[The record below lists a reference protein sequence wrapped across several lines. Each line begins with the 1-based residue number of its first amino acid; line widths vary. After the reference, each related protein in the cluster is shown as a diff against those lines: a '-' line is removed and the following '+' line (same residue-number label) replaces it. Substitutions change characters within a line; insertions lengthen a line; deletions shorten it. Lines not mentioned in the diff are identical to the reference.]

1 MPRDE
6 QAGRGQHGST
16 TWEPNH
22 PRVGGGGPCI
32 HLGVAPRIQTGP
44 LVRVELRRVGVV
56 ACRADDR
63 IGVDHGRRQAG
74 ERADYGGKAEYT
86 ADGR

>member
-1 MPRDE
+1 MIGSVWITADGGRE
-6 QAGRGQHGST
+6 SGRITAERRSIRRTAGRRQEHGRST
-16 TWEPNH
+16 AGEY
-22 PRVGGGGPCI
+22 
-32 HLGVAPRIQTGP
+32 
-44 LVRVELRRVGVV
+44 
-56 ACRADDR
+56 RADDR